1 MEKFQNRVDLDEHL
15 IDFFEYLLPRLFP
28 NWWVGYEY
36 MSQLMNLQG
45 AMTYPDIETVLDQ
58 HKGKSALGLG
68 EADPDLAVHE
78 EAVVQICDP
87 FPHTTRAPIDVCVLL
102 PLSVG

>member
-36 MSQLMNLQG
+36 MSHLMVFREL
-45 AMTYPDIETVLDQ
+45 
-58 HKGKSALGLG
+58 
-68 EADPDLAVHE
+68 
-78 EAVVQICDP
+78 
-87 FPHTTRAPIDVCVLL
+87 
-102 PLSVG
+102 